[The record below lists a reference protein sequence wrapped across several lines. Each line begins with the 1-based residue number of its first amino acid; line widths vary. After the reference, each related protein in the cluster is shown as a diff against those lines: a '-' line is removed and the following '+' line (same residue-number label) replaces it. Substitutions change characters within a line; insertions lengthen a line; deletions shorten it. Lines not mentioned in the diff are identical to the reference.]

1 MNPRLLLFLVVTGST
16 LIWFVYQPMF
26 AYEKYVSL
34 RGFVHYAFFYL
45 IIFGSCF
52 LTEKARLEKPAA
64 SPLERFRQRCGSGD
78 ALRKEAL
85 VLALIA
91 GAAQLLWIARI
102 VMRAGGIGPLRDLL
116 WVRHDFLAFKHQF
129 VNVTGISGV
138 TTLTQLGMI
147 ASALY
152 AVYVF
157 GLRRSGRWWMWA
169 LILYPGVLRGL
180 FFSERVALLEVTV
193 PIVILAILF
202 GRLRVTLPRIV
213 MAMVAFVLFFS
224 AAESLRSY
232 QYYSQ
237 HGFSQEGAYAYGVGR
252 FFDYISSS
260 VNHSMAMPDLSG
272 RTVGFPALLFNGWI
286 NLLTNAVPGAPV
298 RQFLHMN
305 ESAQAYLHVKSSP
318 YSAADY
324 TNMGFFGEIFADSG
338 YLYPLYAVVYGWF
351 IGMAY
356 KGVRQYEVGWLAL
369 YPAVF
374 FSLLESYRIT
384 YLFDTRMFYPLL
396 YIAVRYGYLSLRQ
409 ARAPNGEARMLAG
422 AVGRKWGGVKQSG
435 GSA

>member
-1 MNPRLLLFLVVTGST
+1 MFLAVTGST
-16 LIWFVYQPMF
+16 LIWFVYEPMF

-34 RGFVHYAFFYL
+34 HGFVHYLFFYL
-45 IIFGSCF
+45 IIFGCCF
-52 LTEKARLEKPAA
+52 LTEKSRLAKPDA

-78 ALRKEAL
+78 ALRREAL

-102 VMRAGGIGPLRDLL
+102 VMRAGGLGPLRDML
-116 WVRHDFLAFKHQF
+116 WTRHDFLAFKHQL

-157 GLRRSGRWWMWA
+157 GLRKRGHWAMWA

-193 PIVILAILF
+193 PIVIVAILF
-202 GRLRVTLPRIV
+202 GRLKVTLPRIILA
-213 MAMVAFVLFFS
+213 MAAFVLFFS

-237 HGFSQEGAYAYGVGR
+237 HGFSQDGAYAYGVGR

-272 RTVGFPALLFNGWI
+272 RTVGFPALMFNGWI
-286 NLLTNAVPGAPV
+286 NLLTNAMPGAPV

-305 ESAQAYLHVKSSP
+305 ESAQAYLNVKSSP

-338 YLYPLYAVVYGWF
+338 YMYVLYAIVYGWF

-356 KGVRQYEVGWLAL
+356 KGARQYEVGWLAI

-396 YIAVRYGYLSLRQ
+396 YIAVRYGFLSMRQ
-409 ARAPNGEARMLAG
+409 ARAPNGDSRMRDAWNHRKR
-422 AVGRKWGGVKQSG
+422 VGVERSG